1 LISDLAKTNDNTNWL
16 IFGDFNI
23 VINSFEKA
31 GGNPIDYNIAEAF
44 RDCLK
49 SCNLEDLGFK
59 RDPYTWHNRQWDNHY
74 IQPRLDR
81 FCASINWSYNFSYYQ
96 NMHLLRYRPDH
107 CLILLDFSTSPLTI
121 KITTNLLER
130 NLNRCG
136 LKLKSIQTLSNR
148 LGRFTTMTYR
158 VTWKAP

>member
-44 RDCLK
+44 RDCLE
-49 SCNLEDLGFK
+49 SCNLKDLGYK
-59 RDPYTWHNRQWDNHY
+59 GDPYTWHNRQQDNHY

-81 FCASINWSYNFSYYQ
+81 FCASTNWSYNFFYYQ
-96 NMHLLRYRPDH
+96 NMHLLRYGSDH
-107 CLILLDFSTSPLTI
+107 CLILLDFSTSP
-121 KITTNLLER
+121 
-130 NLNRCG
+130 
-136 LKLKSIQTLSNR
+136 
-148 LGRFTTMTYR
+148 
-158 VTWKAP
+158 